1 MILQATAAAMAFNL
15 VCSGDL
21 TSEDYFSGRQV
32 EPYSYTYRIDLERG
46 KWCEN
51 ECRALFD
58 LASVQPTQLTLQD
71 RNIDTPRQREW
82 LTNIINRETGEHRI
96 LAASGTG
103 TGRVVMDWRG
113 RCERAEFTGFPAFPT
128 RF

>member
-1 MILQATAAAMAFNL
+1 MILQATAVAMTFNL
-15 VCSGDL
+15 VCSGTM
-21 TSEDYFSGRQV
+21 TSDSYFTGREV
-32 EPYSYTYRIDLERG
+32 EQYSYTYRVDLERR

-58 LASVQPTQLTLQD
+58 FADIQPTQLTLQD

-82 LTNIINRETGEHRI
+82 LTNVINRETGEHRI
-96 LAASGTG
+96 LTASGTG
-103 TGRVVMDWRG
+103 TGRLVMEWRG
-113 RCERAEFTGFPAFPT
+113 QCERAEFTGFPEFQT